1 MPQTLTGSSPIC
13 DRARVSKN
21 RRHGYFQLRDTCLRS
36 YMPRVRSMTVWPIR
50 LPSCHCRSTK
60 RGLQRSAYECRR
72 WQIASAHPVIRTLV
86 CRARRTCHYVNA
98 VLSELFLV
106 VQYVVDVM
114 VVRIERLSLA
124 VPRSSRP
131 MLVSYGSTNVV

>member
-72 WQIASAHPVIRTLV
+72 WQNRFRSSSYSNSCLSCSTNLPLRQ
-86 CRARRTCHYVNA
+86 CRAVRTFSCSSVRCRMSWLCVSSGCHWLFRGRRVRC
-98 VLSELFLV
+98 LSHTGRR
-106 VQYVVDVM
+106 M
-114 VVRIERLSLA
+114 
-124 VPRSSRP
+124 
-131 MLVSYGSTNVV
+131 